1 MRNSATPKLSN
12 PGWKPSDAEE
22 LAVIDA
28 MARRVAWAKAMA
40 EQGVQ
45 VYKLDLSPEESQRR
59 ADAWFR
65 AQNQEQDEPHQR

>member
-1 MRNSATPKLSN
+1 MTHGATPKFSN

-22 LAVIDA
+22 LALIDA
-28 MARRVAWAKAMA
+28 MARRVAWAKGMA

-65 AQNQEQDEPHQR
+65 AKHQEHDVSHQR